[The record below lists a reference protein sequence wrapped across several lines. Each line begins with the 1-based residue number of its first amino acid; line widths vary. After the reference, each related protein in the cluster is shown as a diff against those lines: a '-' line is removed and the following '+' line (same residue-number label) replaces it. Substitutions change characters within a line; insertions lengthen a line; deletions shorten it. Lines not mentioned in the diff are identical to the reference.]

1 MEAAERVNGGDL
13 TRRFRFG
20 MQLAEASSKAD
31 WIEQARLAEQLGYDI
46 VVVPDHVGDQLAP
59 FPALVSAAEATDR
72 IRLGTLV
79 IDNDFR
85 HPMLLAQ
92 EAATVD
98 LLTDG
103 RFELGIG
110 AGWMGQDYR
119 RLGAT
124 FDPPSVRIARLKEA
138 VQIVGYHFSGEPF
151 SFEGAHYRVTDAE
164 PKPMPAQRPRPP
176 LLIGAGGLRLLA
188 FAAQQADIVS
198 VFVRSLPDGSGF
210 DVSELTAASYQQT
223 TDHVRE
229 VASDRGQEPELNVL
243 LQYFEITND
252 RKSIAEEHARELGI
266 DPEDLL
272 ALPFELIGTVD
283 QIVDDLVQRRERFGI
298 SYITVL
304 DKYIRDFVPVLE
316 RLSGA

>member
-1 MEAAERVNGGDL
+1 M

-20 MQLAEASSKAD
+20 MQLAEGSSKAD

-72 IRLGTLV
+72 IRLGTFV

-98 LLTDG
+98 LLTGG

-110 AGWMGQDYR
+110 AGWMSLDYR

-124 FDPPSVRIARLKEA
+124 FDPPGVRLQRLKES
-138 VQIVGYHFSGEPF
+138 VEILGHHFIGKPF
-151 SFEGAHYRVTDAE
+151 SFEGVHYQVTDAE
-164 PKPMPAQRPRPP
+164 PTPMPTQRPRPP
-176 LLIGAGGLRLLA
+176 LLIGGGGPQLLT

-198 VFVRSLPDGSGF
+198 VFIRSLPDGSGF
-210 DVSELTAASYQQT
+210 DVSELTAASYQET
-223 TDHVRE
+223 TDHVRR
-229 VASDRGQEPELNVL
+229 VAGDRRGQEAELNVL
-243 LQYFEITND
+243 LQYFEVTND
-252 RKSIAEEHARELGI
+252 RKSIAEEHARKLGI

-272 ALPFELIGTVD
+272 ALPFELIGTVG
-283 QIVDDLVQRRERFGI
+283 QIVEDLTQRRERFGI

-304 DKYIRDFVPVLE
+304 DKYMRDFVPVIE